1 MGREETGNVFNH
13 LSNVF
18 LAIAS
23 TAFIL
28 KLYSYLMHYPP
39 SLWLRNICPKSK
51 LFSECFDN

>member
-1 MGREETGNVFNH
+1 MGREETGNVFNY

-28 KLYSYLMHYPP
+28 KLYSYLMHYLP
-39 SLWLRNICPKSK
+39 SLWLT
-51 LFSECFDN
+51 